1 MLFMLFDQ
9 ELKSEHK
16 FYTER
21 FYRLIGLYY
30 DLVKEDYVEYER
42 NQCRFDVEKELQS
55 VIASRDASMTGAF
68 KKMQTINKFYLQGG
82 IDANADYS
90 GDAKSVEQM
99 QYDIIQR
106 FDCKPSW
113 PICLFDFT
121 YKNKVPQYFAFR
133 TNDDLTKSQI
143 EDYFKAPNSVSKK
156 KEEVK
161 QQAVVTGNSEGLMI
175 ERNRHICTCTKDFS
189 RAFKQMFLLNHP
201 DLFGNEKNDI
211 FNFQIN
217 NQLLILDK
225 LKAFEASVKNYA

>member
-1 MLFMLFDQ
+1 M
-9 ELKSEHK
+9 KSEHK

-99 QYDIIQR
+99 QYDII
-106 FDCKPSW
+106 
-113 PICLFDFT
+113 
-121 YKNKVPQYFAFR
+121 
-133 TNDDLTKSQI
+133 
-143 EDYFKAPNSVSKK
+143 
-156 KEEVK
+156 
-161 QQAVVTGNSEGLMI
+161 
-175 ERNRHICTCTKDFS
+175 
-189 RAFKQMFLLNHP
+189 
-201 DLFGNEKNDI
+201 
-211 FNFQIN
+211 
-217 NQLLILDK
+217 
-225 LKAFEASVKNYA
+225 